1 MRKVAVTLPRILEE
15 ENGEEQNT
23 EDDECA
29 ADESEICR
37 VTDVTEEE
45 FGTNEGDEVDLL
57 FSLLE
62 LADWEP
68 FAHHWPPGNPS
79 HSIFSIHHF
88 FTNH

>member
-57 FSLLE
+57 YSLLE
-62 LADWEP
+62 LADLEL
-68 FAHHWPPGNPS
+68 FAHQVTLL
-79 HSIFSIHHF
+79 IQF
-88 FTNH
+88 